1 MQKKGVL
8 INPVSLLLPSCTQED
23 LKIKLKTLRSVLYY
37 SGFIVRDSRNGL
49 IFYDFAG
56 VNDGY
61 KAKALDVE
69 SIISGLF
76 VSSNVRLLE
85 RKYFFGDLL
94 VITQLIV
101 PLEKSEVNSDFV
113 ALLIESLTR
122 DIVMFNRLYAPQGGV
137 LHKLAISSQQ
147 SEEMTFPYKLRGSNV
162 WKSHF
167 LYVKNRGFK
176 IAGICKLKGK
186 IVEGRL
192 KNKARWHLKSELTSA
207 EDKFWNT
214 LKEKGDPLYCSVKL
228 ILTTVKN
235 KDFNTYQ
242 HLVNVAK
249 LTGLIAREMG
259 FKEEEVFWIQ
269 LAGLVH
275 DIGKIVL
282 PLEILTK
289 PSELSEPEKDLLKL
303 HVKYADEILRENSV
317 FSSILPYVC
326 QHHERCDGSGYPRGL
341 HQREISD
348 GVFPLIMADVVDAML
363 SDRPYRRAYKIN
375 EVIDI
380 LEKDKNVKF
389 PSDAVDVTIGILKFV
404 CNLN

>member
-1 MQKKGVL
+1 M
-8 INPVSLLLPSCTQED
+8 NPVSLLLPSCTQED

-167 LYVKNRGFK
+167 LYAKNRRFK

-207 EDKFWNT
+207 ENKFWNT

-235 KDFNTYQ
+235 KDFITYQ

-317 FSSILPYVC
+317 LSSILPYVC

-389 PSDAVDVTIGILKFV
+389 PSDAVDVTIGILKFI